1 MEVHNLAMA
10 KERGFRSHRTLFA
23 LSTNVP
29 TSEGPVIA
37 PADDESTDDGA
48 SARAVSI
55 ASSTTTLA
63 SSILQARVENG
74 RTYHKYKDGK
84 YVYPNDERENVR
96 LDLQHNVFL
105 LTTNHKLGLTPPNE
119 KDSGVRRVLDVG
131 TGTGLWA
138 IEFGEEHSEAEVI
151 GVDLSPVETRFVPPN
166 VKYLEPGG
174 WFEIQDGHIDEGTL
188 KSDSTLIQWIDNW
201 DEAAKIAGQVFS
213 HTPDLVKEIEDAGF
227 VDVTLAKYKWPI
239 NDWPKHPHHKELGT
253 WARENLLN
261 GLEAL
266 TLGPFTRALGWR
278 PEECQILLMNLGK
291 DFNNRNIHAYF
302 PV

>member
-1 MEVHNLAMA
+1 MEPLR
-10 KERGFRSHRTLFA
+10 EL
-23 LSTNVP
+23 L
-29 TSEGPVIA
+29 
-37 PADDESTDDGA
+37 
-48 SARAVSI
+48 

-84 YVYPNDERENVR
+84 YVYPNDERENER
-96 LDLQHNVFL
+96 
-105 LTTNHKLGLTPPNE
+105 LGLAPPNE

-138 IEFGEEHSEAEVI
+138 IEFGEEHSEAEVWPT
-151 GVDLSPVETRFVPPN
+151 DPDRCVPPN
-166 VKYLEPGG
+166 VKFEIDDVEEPWTFSQPFDYIHSCTMSGSNSDWKKYLRQCFAYLEPGG
-174 WFEIQDGHIDEGTL
+174 WFEIQDGHIDDGTL

-201 DEAAKIAGQVFS
+201 DEAAKISGQVFP
-213 HTPDLVKEIEDAGF
+213 HTPDLVKEIEGAGF
-227 VDVTLAKYKWPI
+227 VDVTLVKYKWPI
-239 NDWPKHPHHKELGT
+239 NDWPKHPHYKELGT